1 MENTKVEVTG
11 TQDNTESK
19 KTYTQEEVD
28 KLLQTESDR
37 RVSMALKKR
46 EKEISEANK
55 ISAMNEEEKRTYQLE
70 QREKALA
77 EKERLIAI
85 NENKYEA
92 VKMLADK
99 GLPTEFA
106 EYCVNGDAEVTVQN
120 IKNIEKI
127 FNKAV
132 AEAVK
137 AKIGYNPIA
146 SGQKAPLTKE
156 AFFRMSISEQQ
167 KLYQENPELYRE
179 LTK

>member
-1 MENTKVEVTG
+1 MEESKVEVT
-11 TQDNTESK
+11 ESTVETK
-19 KTYTQEEVD
+19 AKTYTQEEVD
-28 KLLQTESDR
+28 KMLQAESDR

-46 EKEISEANK
+46 EKEISEAAK
-55 ISAMNEEEKRTYQLE
+55 INAMNEDEKTKYQLE

-77 EKERLIAI
+77 EREQLIAI

-106 EYCVNGDAEVTVQN
+106 EYCVNPDAEVTVKN

-132 AEAVK
+132 AEAIK
-137 AKIGYNPIA
+137 SKIGY
-146 SGQKAPLTKE
+146 APSAGGKTAPMTKE
-156 AFFRMSISEQQ
+156 QFFKLSINEQQ
-167 KLYQENPELYRE
+167 KLYTENPELYRN
-179 LTK
+179 LIK